1 MNVIAFVLVL
11 AAAVLFVVAALVPPY
26 SYRLVSLGLA
36 LFSVGFII
44 EAGAKSH
51 AISF

>member
-1 MNVIAFVLVL
+1 VNVVSFILCL
-11 AAAVLFVVAALVPPY
+11 AAAVLFVVAGLVPPY

-44 EAGAKSH
+44 EAGAKTH
-51 AISF
+51 TITF